1 MIIQLLDELS
11 DTLKVHQLW
20 SNTPPNTAAFASTAP
35 FCYDTMRFEQWLQFV
50 FIEKMQVL
58 ITNNQP
64 LPRNFAIAPMAEMML
79 AQHAG
84 GHDVISVLLKLD
96 QHLSDNQDG

>member
-50 FIEKMQVL
+50 FIIKMKQLV
-58 ITNNQP
+58 TANQP
-64 LPRNFAIAPMAEMML
+64 LPKGANITPMAEQML
-79 AQHAG
+79 G
-84 GHDVISVLLKLD
+84 DYPKVIDVIKKIDKAL
-96 QHLSDNQDG
+96 N

>member
-50 FIEKMQVL
+50 FIIKMKQL
-58 ITNNQP
+58 IAANQP
-64 LPRNFAIAPMAEMML
+64 LPKGAYITPMAEQRL
-79 AQHAG
+79 VDYPKVI
-84 GHDVISVLLKLD
+84 DVIKKIDKAL
-96 QHLSDNQDG
+96 N

>member
-11 DTLKVHQLW
+11 DTLKVYQLW

-50 FIEKMQVL
+50 FIIKMKQLV
-58 ITNNQP
+58 TANQP
-64 LPRNFAIAPMAEMML
+64 LPKGANITPMAEQML
-79 AQHAG
+79 G
-84 GHDVISVLLKLD
+84 DYPKVIDVIKKIDKAL
-96 QHLSDNQDG
+96 N

>member
-50 FIEKMQVL
+50 FIIKMKQLV
-58 ITNNQP
+58 TANQP
-64 LPRNFAIAPMAEMML
+64 LPKGANITPMAEQML
-79 AQHAG
+79 RDYPKVI
-84 GHDVISVLLKLD
+84 DVIKKIDKAL
-96 QHLSDNQDG
+96 N